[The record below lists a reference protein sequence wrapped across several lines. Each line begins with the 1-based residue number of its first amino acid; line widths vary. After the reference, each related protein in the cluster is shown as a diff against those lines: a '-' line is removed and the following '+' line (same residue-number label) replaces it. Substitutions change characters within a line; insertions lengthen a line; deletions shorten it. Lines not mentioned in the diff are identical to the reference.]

1 MALKFFRKKDA
12 NAQPADDTDAIE
24 HAPDD
29 VDVTADAG
37 ADVDADTGEM
47 SRRKRGKRA
56 KSRRKEETLASVLTE
71 SEPGAAVDVMRQVDR
86 FVLPEEVAPYGGYV
100 VMVLPT
106 TDSSF
111 GGLSRKQNK
120 NKDKGLI
127 INLMQAGDIEIVI
140 TPALL
145 DDDAL
150 AIIPEHD
157 TLARMDEFGL
167 LRDARYL
174 WGIAVPSQE
183 DGSLTIF
190 TVPGQ
195 REEDADGKLYET
207 VAEIARGDLDIT
219 EAINMQLVRGMID
232 IFNLDAPGYG
242 EDGVV
247 DAMDVVTEAYGI
259 CRAQG
264 TIPTTDEY
272 IMILHNKFP
281 QIDPDYDP
289 EADEADEDDDEDV
302 DVMLGSGDADVVDT
316 GVDTGADT
324 EATDT
329 ADAGAVGT
337 SVKVAGADVEDTGAD
352 NADADDAEDTDAE
365 NADGATDS
373 DAEVDN
379 AAETEAV
386 DATEA
391 DDAASDVA
399 AAPAAPAAA
408 APVID
413 VDALVAQIT
422 EQIRENSPAPVPEG
436 LSQEAMDELINR
448 QTAFLLENGL
458 LGGGATG
465 PERRII
471 NQLGHSIEQTT
482 DDLDA
487 AVARNFLNDDLGLRL
502 DTSLFDNTVYGQ
514 LPQLHLPDY
523 LSNAQT
529 PWLND
534 QLEALVRNINSELEA
549 DFMRRREVLRQ
560 DFVKMLTADIEEI
573 SKSVSVTN
581 RNSGYY
587 ALQETADRQRDDMQR
602 RQEQREHARR
612 SELKDDFNAKR
623 NQYISRR
630 SEELGAE
637 FDREHRADLDHAL
650 RMVGADMQK
659 ETENVYN
666 AELALINY
674 KRREDAQQRYGLAQH
689 AVMGFMED
697 AIKKMHED
705 EAEMVRGAAQR
716 VEDYVEKMAQD
727 DIRHGEVLREQ
738 MDRDTRVTEIREDA
752 ERQIE
757 QARKHADEEIARQK
771 DVAEALRA
779 GHEQFVA
786 ELKRDNAEYIA
797 NADRK
802 VQAVLAEREADREHL
817 ALMQQRAD
825 EQTAAKE
832 AAVEERAQQAEARLE
847 EYINSQKSDNTTMI
861 IVMVVLSIVMMA
873 AGVALGNVFF

>member
-12 NAQPADDTDAIE
+12 NAQSADDTDVVE

-29 VDVTADAG
+29 VDVTADT
-37 ADVDADTGEM
+37 DADAEADAGEK
-47 SRRKRGKRA
+47 SRRTRGKRA
-56 KSRRKEETLASVLTE
+56 KPRRKEETLASVLTE

-247 DAMDVVTEAYGI
+247 DAMDVITEAYGI
-259 CRAQG
+259 RRAQG
-264 TIPTTDEY
+264 TMPTTDEY

-289 EADEADEDDDEDV
+289 EADEVDEDDDEDV

-316 GVDTGADT
+316 EADA
-324 EATDT
+324 EVTDT

-337 SVKVAGADVEDTGAD
+337 SVKVAGVDTEGV
-352 NADADDAEDTDAE
+352 NIDAAEDTDAE
-365 NADGATDS
+365 NTNGETDS
-373 DAEVDN
+373 DADVEGVAEAD
-379 AAETEAV
+379 AADTTEADDDV
-386 DATEA
+386 DSDVS

-399 AAPAAPAAA
+399 AAPAAPTAA

-413 VDALVAQIT
+413 IDALVAQIT

-612 SELKDDFNAKR
+612 SELKEDFNAKR

-727 DIRHGEVLREQ
+727 DIRYGEVLREQ

-786 ELKRDNAEYIA
+786 ELKRDTAEYIA